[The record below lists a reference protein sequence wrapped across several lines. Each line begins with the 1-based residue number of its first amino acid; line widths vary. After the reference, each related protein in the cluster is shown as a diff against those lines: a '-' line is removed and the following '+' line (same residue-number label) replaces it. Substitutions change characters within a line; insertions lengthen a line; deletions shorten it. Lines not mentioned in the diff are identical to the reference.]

1 MISFFKIKGAMHFC
15 GVVTMFIVCIW
26 VYFEVITLLINT
38 IDDGFE

>member
-1 MISFFKIKGAMHFC
+1 MISFFKIKGALQCC
-15 GVVTMFIVCIW
+15 GVVTILIVCFW